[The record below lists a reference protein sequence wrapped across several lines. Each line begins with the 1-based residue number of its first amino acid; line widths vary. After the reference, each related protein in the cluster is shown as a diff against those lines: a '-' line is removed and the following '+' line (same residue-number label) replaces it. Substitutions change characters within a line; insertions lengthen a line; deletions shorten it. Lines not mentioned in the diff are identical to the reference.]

1 MKVKDPNSTRSNPK
15 KALMLLC
22 TSLLFLFSQNVFAS
36 SEESQAAPEE
46 TEAAAPEAENESA
59 DASDSSETAQISNI
73 IAHAGGAIIGEDR
86 VSIYTNSPEAIEA
99 NYALGFRTFEM
110 DLELTSDG
118 KLASVHDWDDYG
130 LKNGV
135 PMSSEEWLAAGSAGK
150 DESEAHYTSLLFEGI
165 LDIMEKYPDIVIVTD
180 MKYSDERASQM
191 FTIICD
197 TVEQKDPALFDRLVP
212 QIYTNEMYDVI
223 MELYPWKNIIYTTYN
238 NDLSADEIIDF
249 CASKYNIH
257 IITSQTSDKRFGTKQ
272 TQKIHENGM
281 LVYKHTVDNLYTMAK
296 FGVKDVDGYYTNM
309 ITPEEMERVTAAA
322 GNAVDE

>member
-1 MKVKDPNSTRSNPK
+1 MKVKNPNRTLSTPK
-15 KALMLLC
+15 KVFLLLG
-22 TSLLFLFSQNVFAS
+22 LLLLSLFSKNVFAS
-36 SEESQAAPEE
+36 SEEAQAASEE
-46 TEAAAPEAENESA
+46 TEAV
-59 DASDSSETAQISNI
+59 QISDL

-118 KLASVHDWDDYG
+118 KIASVHDWDDYG
-130 LKNGV
+130 LKNGE

-150 DESEAHYTSLLFEGI
+150 DESEAHYTSLLFEDI

-180 MKYSDERASQM
+180 TKYSDERASQM

-223 MELYPWKNIIYTTYN
+223 MELYPWKNIIYTT
-238 NDLSADEIIDF
+238 
-249 CASKYNIH
+249 ASEQMRPRRSIRKACWS
-257 IITSQTSDKRFGTKQ
+257 TS
-272 TQKIHENGM
+272 I
-281 LVYKHTVDNLYTMAK
+281 
-296 FGVKDVDGYYTNM
+296 
-309 ITPEEMERVTAAA
+309 
-322 GNAVDE
+322 